1 MIYHSPLL
9 EGDPEPAAVKPKKSP
24 AEDKSVIFLHAEDGA
39 DKHFLIDEKATVDEL
54 IAQIRDSGK
63 FKE

>member
-1 MIYHSPLL
+1 VIYHSPLL
-9 EGDPEPAAVKPKKSP
+9 EAEPEPAAPKPKKQP
-24 AEDKSVIFLHAEDGA
+24 AEDKSVIFLHPDEGSE
-39 DKHFLIDEKATVDEL
+39 KHFMIDEKATVDEL